1 MGDTITITM
10 PKGVA
15 ESLADFIEW
24 DVFDRIRN
32 DTEID
37 NINWLCGICDVYKD
51 LRKQLAELKGE

>member
-1 MGDTITITM
+1 MKDSVTITM

-32 DTEID
+32 DTDID
-37 NINWLCGICDVYKD
+37 NIYWLCGICDAY
-51 LRKQLAELKGE
+51 RELKKAVTE